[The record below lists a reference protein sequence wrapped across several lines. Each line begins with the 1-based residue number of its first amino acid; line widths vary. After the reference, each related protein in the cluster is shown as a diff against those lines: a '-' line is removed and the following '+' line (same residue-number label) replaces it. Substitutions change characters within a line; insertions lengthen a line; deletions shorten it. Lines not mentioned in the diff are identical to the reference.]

1 MARDLTEGGIVKTIL
16 VTSLPMV
23 FAFLLHS
30 AFNLVDAYFVG
41 QLSAEALAAV
51 SVGFPVVF
59 MMIALAS
66 GLGVGTTSL
75 IARKVGKKD
84 IKGAGEAAEHALLM
98 AVVLVLFFTVAGLLS
113 AGTLF
118 DMMGIE
124 AEVKELALEYI
135 NIILLGSV
143 AMFLAMTANSIIRG
157 EGEMM
162 FPMAVMGFAAIL
174 NMVLDP
180 IFIFDLG
187 LGVRGA
193 ALATVISRV
202 VGLSILAGYIIQER
216 TWVRLKFHRFRF
228 NMSHVKGILSVGIPQ
243 SLSNFSMS
251 VGIFLLTIIV
261 ADFGTEAIAAFGIG
275 FRLDSIALLP
285 GLGVMMAVVSLVGQN
300 VGAGRYDRAEEMT
313 IKAGV
318 MAVVFMSA
326 IGLFF
331 FLFSEQI
338 VSVFNSDPLVV
349 AYGSSMLRILPLSY
363 LLMGLGMAVS
373 GAFMGSGHAR
383 PALAITFLR
392 VIVLS
397 VPLAYVLSRS
407 MGVEGIWLG
416 IMISSII
423 ASVIGIA
430 WFRRGSWKN
439 R

>member
-1 MARDLTEGGIVKTIL
+1 MARDLTEGSIVKTIL

-23 FAFLLHS
+23 VAFLLQS

-41 QLSAEALAAV
+41 QLSADALAAV

-66 GLGVGTTSL
+66 GIGVGTTSL
-75 IARKVGKKD
+75 IARKVGEKD
-84 IKGAGEAAEHALLM
+84 IKGAGEAAEHALLI
-98 AVVLVLFFTVAGLLS
+98 ALILVLFFTLVGLLS
-113 AGTLF
+113 AGFLF

-124 AEVKELALEYI
+124 AHVKELALDYI

-143 AMFLAMTANSIIRG
+143 AMFLAMTINSIIRG
-157 EGEMM
+157 EGEML

-193 ALATVISRV
+193 ALATVLSRV
-202 VGLSILAGYIIQER
+202 IGLCIMAGYIIQER
-216 TWVRLKFHRFRF
+216 TWVRLKFHRFIF
-228 NMSHVKGILSVGIPQ
+228 NMGHVKSILSVGVPQ

-251 VGIFLLTIIV
+251 VGMFLLTIIV
-261 ADFGTEAIAAFGIG
+261 AGFGTEAIAAYGIG

-300 VGAGRYDRAEEMT
+300 VGAGKYDRAEEMT

-318 MAVVFMSA
+318 MAIAFMSV

-363 LLMGLGMAVS
+363 LLLGLSMAVS
-373 GAFMGSGHAR
+373 GAFMGSGHAM
-383 PALAITFLR
+383 PALVISVLR
-392 VIVLS
+392 VIFLS
-397 VPLAYVLSRS
+397 VPLAYVFSRS

-423 ASVIGIA
+423 ASIIGIV
-430 WFRRGSWKN
+430 WFRRGTWKN

>member
-1 MARDLTEGGIVKTIL
+1 MARDLTEGGIIKTIL

-23 FAFLLHS
+23 IAFLLHS

-41 QLSAEALAAV
+41 KLSADALAAV
-51 SVGFPVVF
+51 SVSFPLVF
-59 MMIALAS
+59 LIISLAS
-66 GLGVGTTSL
+66 GVGMGATSL

-84 IKGAGEAAEHALLM
+84 IKGAGEVAEHALLIS
-98 AVVLVLFFTVAGLLS
+98 LVLAILFTVVGLLS
-113 AGTLF
+113 AGILF

-124 AEVKELALEYI
+124 AHVKELALDYI
-135 NIILLGSV
+135 NIILVGSTIT
-143 AMFLAMTANSIIRG
+143 FLVMTSNSIIRG

-162 FPMAVMGFAAIL
+162 FPMMVMSFAAIL

-193 ALATVISRV
+193 ALATVVARLT
-202 VGLSILAGYIIQER
+202 GLLIIAGYFIQER
-216 TWVRLKFHRFRF
+216 TWVRLKFSRFRF
-228 NMSHVKGILSVGIPQ
+228 SMDYVKGIFAVGIPQ

-261 ADFGTEAIAAFGIG
+261 AGFGTEAIAAYGIG

-285 GLGVMMAVVSLVGQN
+285 GIGVMMAVVSLVGQN

-313 IKAGV
+313 LKAGV
-318 MAVVFMSA
+318 MAVAFMSV

-331 FLFSEQI
+331 FVFAEQI
-338 VSVFNSDPLVV
+338 VSVFNSDPLVI
-349 AYGSSMLRILPLSY
+349 AYGSSMLRILPFSY

-423 ASVIGIA
+423 ASIIGIV